1 MDWEPKVKI
10 GSTLEDSQ
18 VGESRSTSPIVNNY
32 SPPSSNASNKKIPNF
47 YNKTKKNYLHTPEIS
62 VGFDVIDS
70 ATGKHYDGRCV
81 GFVSERYFRNGES
94 FSKVRGM
101 IDAIRAKLKPK
112 FL

>member
-1 MDWEPKVKI
+1 MDWELETKV
-10 GSTLEDSQ
+10 GSILEEGQ

-47 YNKTKKNYLHTPEIS
+47 YDKTKKNYLHTPEIS

-70 ATGKHYDGRCV
+70 ATGKHYSGRSI
-81 GFVSERYFRNGES
+81 GFVSERYFKSGES

-101 IDAIRAKLKPK
+101 IDAMRSKLKA
-112 FL
+112 